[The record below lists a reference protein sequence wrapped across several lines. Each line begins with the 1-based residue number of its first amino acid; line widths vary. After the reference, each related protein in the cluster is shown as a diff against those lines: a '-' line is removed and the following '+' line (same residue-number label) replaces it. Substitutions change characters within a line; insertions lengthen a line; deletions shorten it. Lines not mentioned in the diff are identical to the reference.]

1 MPLSSSRS
9 GRRGCRRPF
18 PLPALAAAAA
28 IAIALCSGAK
38 AVPAEPPPGLATLS
52 VPDSGGRLLTV
63 HVWYP
68 AVPGPQPALIAD
80 NAALVGFSA
89 VENATP
95 EPGRHP
101 VVMLSHGFGG
111 NWTNQA
117 WLAVR
122 LVAAGAIVAAPD
134 HPGTTTRDMDEAKGR
149 KLWQRPQDISRA
161 IDALLADPRF
171 GPHTDPA
178 RIAVVGHSLGG
189 WTALSLAGAHLD
201 PERLDADCAGHPEL
215 AACRV
220 YASLGAGRDPAE
232 RAALAVSRA
241 DARLKAAVSLDLGLA
256 RGFDPASLA
265 AIRIPVLVLA
275 AGNDTDGIPAR
286 LESGFLAAH
295 LPPATTTHAA
305 IKGAAHFSFL
315 RECKPGGGALIAADN
330 PDDAVICIDGGS
342 RSRAQLHTEIADRI
356 VAFLRG
362 AGILPG
368 T

>member
-1 MPLSSSRS
+1 MPLLPSRA

-18 PLPALAAAAA
+18 PRFALAAA
-28 IAIALCSGAK
+28 IAIALCPRAE
-38 AVPAEPPPGLATLS
+38 AAPAEPPPGLATLS
-52 VPDSGGRLLTV
+52 VPDPAGRPLAV

-68 AVPGPQPALIAD
+68 AVPGRQPALIAD
-80 NAALVGFSA
+80 NAALVGFRA
-89 VENATP
+89 VENAAP

-122 LVAAGAIVAAPD
+122 LMAAGAIVAAPD

-149 KLWQRPQDISRA
+149 RLWQRPQDISRA

-171 GPHTDPA
+171 GPHADPA

-189 WTALSLAGAHLD
+189 WTALSLAGARLD
-201 PERLDADCAGHPEL
+201 PERLDADCAEHPAL

-220 YASLGAGRDPAE
+220 YASLGAGRDAAE
-232 RAALAVSRA
+232 REALAVPRA
-241 DARLKAAVSLDLGLA
+241 DARIKAAVSLDLGLA

-275 AGNDTDGIPAR
+275 AGIPAR

-305 IKGAAHFSFL
+305 IEGAAHFSFL

-330 PDDAVICIDGGS
+330 PDDAAICLDGGS
-342 RSRAQLHTEIADRI
+342 RSRADLHAEIADRI
-356 VAFLRG
+356 VDFLRG
-362 AGILPG
+362 ACILPG